1 MARAVA
7 PTTRPSPSR
16 TTPPSASPNPRDRR
30 NGPLTAAR
38 TSAWVAQPLGPSGN
52 ASKIEG
58 VRQPVPPSV
67 DAGTQ
72 RSSSANGPPS
82 HPSPTSTEIS
92 SSSARNASSAERTS
106 GRSAPGPPSP
116 ASSTCSKM
124 ISSTRGGRGKPARS
138 TLALS
143 RCASVPL
150 GTQSLDC
157 RLSCSKKASPPSIA
171 AATASAAAIARHGRE
186 ATSRPARAKP
196 PATAPPRAS
205 PARSQ
210 HAAMAGPTVLTAAP
224 GGAEGFAG
232 SRMVSEFSPSLT
244 MSTMASS
251 CTPSAC
257 PPVVGAGAGAGAPS
271 RRMPSAT
278 AGGARSPR
286 RSSGAMV
293 VAAAG
298 RRGGVWRERV
308 APAPPRPASQ
318 SLSGGPEGFPPPPSL
333 WTESHKLSVWIN

>member
-210 HAAMAGPTVLTAAP
+210 HAATAGPTVLTAAP

-251 CTPSAC
+251 GTPSAC
-257 PPVVGAGAGAGAPS
+257 PLVVGAAPERTGGAGAGAPS

-293 VAAAG
+293 VVAAG

-308 APAPPRPASQ
+308 APAPPRPAS
-318 SLSGGPEGFPPPPSL
+318 L
-333 WTESHKLSVWIN
+333 WRP